1 MAIVAK
7 WFNAPDCDSGTR
19 GFDPHLSPH
28 FVQIKTTA
36 ICCLFL
42 IFLIELFDN
51 DYSKNWKAIIL
62 KKEAKLYF
70 LHKQKKALNLWSFL

>member
-1 MAIVAK
+1 LFKSRQQQSV
-7 WFNAPDCDSGTR
+7 
-19 GFDPHLSPH
+19 
-28 FVQIKTTA
+28 V
-36 ICCLFL
+36 FL

>member
-1 MAIVAK
+1 LFKSRQQQSVV
-7 WFNAPDCDSGTR
+7 F
-19 GFDPHLSPH
+19 
-28 FVQIKTTA
+28 
-36 ICCLFL
+36 FL

>member
-1 MAIVAK
+1 MGSI
-7 WFNAPDCDSGTR
+7 P
-19 GFDPHLSPH
+19 
-28 FVQIKTTA
+28 
-36 ICCLFL
+36 ICRPILFKSRQQQSVVFFL